1 MSKNGVKGNHSLLAI
16 LILSVTTMSLLGD
29 VIRLSK
35 SLISLRSSY
44 KRSGVWNWR
53 RTCSLSDRRGN
64 CRHGIWYC
72 ASNR

>member
-35 SLISLRSSY
+35 SLISL
-44 KRSGVWNWR
+44 
-53 RTCSLSDRRGN
+53 TLLL
-64 CRHGIWYC
+64 
-72 ASNR
+72 